1 MGKSPVTW
9 FKYSKTGITE
19 KELSKK
25 LKDTIRTNTFFVNLF
40 KEYGVPVDLIKN
52 LTFKIVDLKDKFA
65 QSDSKTIYLNNKL
78 FEGCNFF
85 AENMHFFVH
94 ELIHWLTRQKEK
106 EVYFADPEEV
116 EAFSSQIAYE
126 ILKGKD
132 KDGIK
137 KVFFPIIQSHF
148 DEKQDANK
156 LFEALF
162 AKAIVRAKC

>member
-1 MGKSPVTW
+1 VSW

-19 KELSKK
+19 KELSQK
-25 LKDTIRTNTFFVNLF
+25 LKDAIHTNPFLVNLF
-40 KEYGVPVDLIKN
+40 KEYGVSVDTTKN
-52 LTFKIVDLKDKFA
+52 LTFRIVDLKDKFA
-65 QSDSKTIYLNNKL
+65 QSDSKTIYLNKSL

-116 EAFSSQIAYE
+116 EAFSSQMAFE
-126 ILKGKD
+126 ILRGKNKQQITD
-132 KDGIK
+132 T
-137 KVFFPIIQSHF
+137 FFPIIKSHF
-148 DEKQDANK
+148 SKEQSADK

-162 AKAIVRAKC
+162 AKAVLRFKSEN